1 MDFQESVK
9 QIRDILANVKY
20 PGSPKSVVQLDMVK
34 NIKVDESGVTLV
46 LVFPKKGDPFEKSI
60 VNKCNAALGEA
71 GYSAQISVVYAQD
84 MERPESLDKVTNII
98 AISSGKGGVGKTTT
112 VSNVYNYLNY
122 IVLGKKCQ
130 RFET

>member
-84 MERPESLDKVTNII
+84 MERPDLPMPQPNWPTLLTYQHHPYQMK
-98 AISSGKGGVGKTTT
+98 
-112 VSNVYNYLNY
+112 L
-122 IVLGKKCQ
+122 Q
-130 RFET
+130 